1 MRIETRF
8 WSSLVLTLP
17 LLAEMILTPLGIMFP
32 GGVWTMAAITTV
44 IMLVA
49 ARLFWHSA
57 WASFKKHHANMD
69 TLVAV
74 GTATAYFYSL
84 WAMLQHQPVYF
95 ESAAVVITF
104 VLLGQV
110 LEGRMRKQASTG
122 VEKLMQLQA
131 NTAEV
136 WRDGRYQEMA
146 INQLQ
151 VGDQLRVKPGEKIPL
166 DGIVLEGN
174 SSVNEAMLTGE
185 SLPVQKQKDD
195 QVFGA
200 TLNQNGTLVVQVN
213 KVGSETM
220 LQQIIEV
227 VRKAQASQAPI
238 QKLTDQ
244 ISDIFVPVVLIVSIL
259 TFLVWY
265 LFLDATVGQAINYA
279 VAVVVIAC
287 PCALGLATP
296 TALMVGTARGAK
308 LGILIKNGTVLE
320 QANQIK
326 VVAFDKTGTLTEG
339 TPKVTQTATLPQVD
353 NQQILNW
360 AASVEQVSEHPLAQ
374 AVVST
379 VNADELQPVHN
390 FKAIAGQGA
399 QGEVAGHLVTVGN
412 RALMGEATLA
422 PELETAAVTYMQQA
436 QSVVYVAWNQQ
447 VQGVLAIQD
456 QPKASAKPAIQQL
469 NQTNYRTVMITG
481 DNQNVAQAI
490 GQQLGIDEIQAE
502 ILPNQKADHLQQL
515 KSHGPVAFVGDGL
528 NDAPA
533 LATADLGIAM
543 GTGTD
548 IAIDTGDIVLM
559 KNDVTDVP
567 KALKLSQKTFMKIK
581 ENLFWAFIY
590 NIIGL
595 PLAAGLFVKWGVT
608 LSPEFAGLA
617 MALSSVSVLANSL
630 LLKFSKIN

>member
-8 WSSLVLTLP
+8 WSALVLTLP
-17 LLAEMILTPLGIMFP
+17 LLAEMILTPLGIMLP

-44 IMLVA
+44 IMLIA
-49 ARLFWHSA
+49 ARPFWHSA

-74 GTATAYFYSL
+74 GTATAYLYSL
-84 WAMLQHQPVYF
+84 WAMMQAQPVYF

-110 LEGRMRKQASTG
+110 LEVRMREQANTG

-136 WRDGRYQEMA
+136 WRDGRYQEIA
-146 INQLQ
+146 IDQLQ

-200 TLNQNGTLVVQVN
+200 TLNQNGTLVLRVN

-244 ISDIFVPVVLIVSIL
+244 ISDVFVPFVLIVSIL

-339 TPKVTQTATLPQVD
+339 TPKVTQTSTVPQVD
-353 NQQILNW
+353 TQQILNW

-374 AVVST
+374 AVVAT

-399 QGEVAGHLVTVGN
+399 QGEINGHLVAVGN
-412 RALMGEATLA
+412 LTLMGEATLA
-422 PELETAAVTYMQQA
+422 PQLQTAAATYMQQA
-436 QSVVYVAWNQQ
+436 QSVVYVAWDQQ

-469 NQTNYRTVMITG
+469 KQANYQTAMITG

-490 GQQLGIDEIQAE
+490 GQQLGVDEIQAE
-502 ILPNQKADHLQQL
+502 VLPNQKADHLQQL
-515 KSHGPVAFVGDGL
+515 QSNGPVAFVGDGL

-559 KNDVTDVP
+559 KNNLTDVP

-581 ENLFWAFIY
+581 ENLFWAFVY

-608 LSPEFAGLA
+608 LSPGFAGLA

-630 LLKFSKIN
+630 LLKFDKIS

>member
-8 WSSLVLTLP
+8 WSALVLTLP
-17 LLAEMILTPLGIMFP
+17 LLAEMILTPLGIMLP

-44 IMLVA
+44 IMLIA
-49 ARLFWHSA
+49 ARPFWHSA

-74 GTATAYFYSL
+74 GTATAYLYSL
-84 WAMLQHQPVYF
+84 WAMMQAQPVYF

-110 LEGRMRKQASTG
+110 LEVRMREQANTG

-136 WRDGRYQEMA
+136 WRDGRYQEIA
-146 INQLQ
+146 IDQLQ

-200 TLNQNGTLVVQVN
+200 TLNQNGTLVLRVN

-244 ISDIFVPVVLIVSIL
+244 ISDVFVPAVLIVSIL

-339 TPKVTQTATLPQVD
+339 TPKVTQTSTIPQVD
-353 NQQILNW
+353 TQQILNW

-374 AVVST
+374 AVVAT

-399 QGEVAGHLVTVGN
+399 QGEINGHLVAVGN
-412 RALMGEATLA
+412 LTLMGDATLA
-422 PELETAAVTYMQQA
+422 PQLQTAAATYMQQA
-436 QSVVYVAWNQQ
+436 QSVVYVAWDQQ
-447 VQGVLAIQD
+447 VQGILAIQD

-469 NQTNYRTVMITG
+469 KQANYQTAMITG

-490 GQQLGIDEIQAE
+490 GQQLGVDEIQAE
-502 ILPNQKADHLQQL
+502 VLPNQKADHLQQL
-515 KSHGPVAFVGDGL
+515 QSNGPVAFVGDGL

-559 KNDVTDVP
+559 KNNLTDVP

-581 ENLFWAFIY
+581 ENLFWAFVY

-608 LSPEFAGLA
+608 LSPGFAGLA

-630 LLKFSKIN
+630 LLKFDKIS

>member
-8 WSSLVLTLP
+8 WSALVLTLP
-17 LLAEMILTPLGIMFP
+17 LLAEMILTPLGIMLP

-44 IMLVA
+44 IMLIA
-49 ARLFWHSA
+49 ARPFWHSA

-74 GTATAYFYSL
+74 GTATAYLYSL
-84 WAMLQHQPVYF
+84 WAMMQAQPVYF

-110 LEGRMRKQASTG
+110 LEVRMREQANTG

-136 WRDGRYQEMA
+136 WRDGRYQEIA
-146 INQLQ
+146 IDQLQ

-200 TLNQNGTLVVQVN
+200 TLNQNGTLVLRVN

-244 ISDIFVPVVLIVSIL
+244 ISDVFVPVVLIVSIL

-339 TPKVTQTATLPQVD
+339 TPKVTQTSTVPQVD
-353 NQQILNW
+353 TQQILNW

-374 AVVST
+374 AVVAT

-399 QGEVAGHLVTVGN
+399 QGEINGHLVAVGN
-412 RALMGEATLA
+412 LTLMGEATLA
-422 PELETAAVTYMQQA
+422 PQLQTAAATYMQQA
-436 QSVVYVAWNQQ
+436 QSVVYVAWDQQ

-469 NQTNYRTVMITG
+469 KQANYQTAMITG

-490 GQQLGIDEIQAE
+490 GQQLGVDEIQAE
-502 ILPNQKADHLQQL
+502 VLPNQKADHLQQL
-515 KSHGPVAFVGDGL
+515 QSNGPVAFVGDGL

-559 KNDVTDVP
+559 KNNLTDVP

-581 ENLFWAFIY
+581 ENLFWAFVY

-608 LSPEFAGLA
+608 LSPGFAGLA

-630 LLKFSKIN
+630 LLKFDKIS